1 MPHSLALGLFS
12 SALQAA
18 AATRALHADGF
29 SRDAISVVARTH
41 AEASMLARAMD
52 ATPGVEIEDSRAAS
66 RVGEIGAAVIAAAA
80 VVLPGVGPI
89 VAAGPLG
96 AELGEAAGHLA
107 GGLATILT
115 RAGVDAARAQAWQ
128 EQVAEGHVLVGV
140 HVDEAGAPRVVE
152 QLRAQGAESAE
163 LARWEGELP

>member
-1 MPHSLALGLFS
+1 MSHPLVLGLFS
-12 SALQAA
+12 SGVQAA
-18 AATRALHADGF
+18 AATRALHADGIT
-29 SRDAISVVARTH
+29 REAISIVARSH
-41 AEASMLARAMD
+41 AEASALARDLD

-66 RVGEIGAAVIAAAA
+66 RVGELSAVLIAAAA

-115 RAGVDAARAQAWQ
+115 RAGVDAALASAWQ
-128 EQVAEGHVLVGV
+128 EAVAQGNVLVGV
-140 HVDEAGAPRVVE
+140 HIDPARADAVAALLRQHGADSPVM
-152 QLRAQGAESAE
+152 AE
-163 LARWEGELP
+163 WDGDLP